1 MKNILNNLFEHKRLS
16 KEQASEVLT
25 DIAMGKYNEHQVAAF
40 ITVFAVRG
48 IEPAELAGFV
58 SAMQALCV
66 KVDLGGYDTLDM
78 CGTGGDGKD
87 TFNVSTLASFVIAG
101 AGVKVA
107 KHGNYGLSSNCGSS
121 TVLESMGHKFSNE
134 ASDLRR
140 DLYKAGIC
148 FMHAPLFHPA
158 MKFVGP
164 IRKALGFKTFFNM
177 LGPLINP
184 SSPNMQSVGVFNLE
198 LARLYKYVL
207 DESGRQFNI
216 IHSLDGYDEISLTGA
231 FKMITNTSERF
242 LTPRDLG
249 LNVVKAEEIRG
260 GDTVADS
267 TKIFRTILD
276 NKGTRAQTEVVLANA
291 AMGLSCARPGASLID
306 CVAEARESLV
316 SGRAKAALD
325 TLLSLH

>member
-1 MKNILNNLFEHKRLS
+1 MKNILNHLFEHKRLT
-16 KEQASEVLT
+16 KEQASEILT
-25 DIAMGKYNEHQVAAF
+25 DIAMGKYNEHQVSAF

-66 KVDLGGYDTLDM
+66 KVDLGSSQTLDM

-87 TFNVSTLASFVIAG
+87 TFNISTLASFVIAG
-101 AGVKVA
+101 AGVHVA

-121 TVLESMGHKFSNE
+121 TVLEFMGHRFSSDP
-134 ASDLRR
+134 SDLRH
-140 DLYKAGIC
+140 DLDQAGIC
-148 FMHAPLFHPA
+148 FMHAPLFHPG

-184 SSPNMQSVGVFNLE
+184 SSPQMQSVGVFNLE
-198 LARLYKYVL
+198 VARLYKYVL
-207 DESGRQFNI
+207 DDSGRQFNI
-216 IHSLDGYDEISLTGA
+216 IHSLDGYDEISLTGG

-242 LTPRDLG
+242 MTAKDLG
-249 LNVVKAEEIRG
+249 LAPVRAEEIRG
-260 GDTVADS
+260 GETVADS
-267 TKIFRTILD
+267 AKIFRAIL
-276 NKGTRAQTEVVLANA
+276 NNEGTRAQTEVVLANA
-291 AMGLSCARPGASLID
+291 AVGLSCARPGVPLTD
-306 CVAEARESLV
+306 CVAEARESLL
-316 SGRAKAALD
+316 SGRAKVALD

>member
-1 MKNILNNLFEHKRLS
+1 MKNILNNLFEHKRLT
-16 KEQASEVLT
+16 KEQAATILT
-25 DIAMGKYNEHQVAAF
+25 DIAMGKYNEQQVASF

-66 KVDLGGYDTLDM
+66 TVDLDGHQTIDM

-87 TFNVSTLASFVIAG
+87 TFNVSTLASFIIAG
-101 AGVKVA
+101 AGVRVA

-121 TVLESMGHKFSNE
+121 TVLESMGHKFSSNQG
-134 ASDLRR
+134 DLRR
-140 DLYKAGIC
+140 DLDKSGIC

-164 IRKALGFKTFFNM
+164 IRKSLGFKTFFNM

-184 SSPNMQSVGVFNLE
+184 SSPAMQSVGVFNLE
-198 LARLYKYVL
+198 VARLYKYVL
-207 DESGRQFNI
+207 DESGIRFNI
-216 IHSLDGYDEISLTGA
+216 IHSLDGYDEISLTGQ
-231 FKMITNTSERF
+231 FKLTTNTSERF
-242 LTPRDLG
+242 LSPSDLG
-249 LNVVKAEEIRG
+249 LQQVRPEEIRG
-260 GDTVADS
+260 GDTVAGSVD
-267 TKIFRTILD
+267 IFRRILE
-276 NKGTRAQTEVVLANA
+276 NKGTRAQTDVVLANA
-291 AMGLSCARPGASLID
+291 ASGLSCARPGVSLID

-316 SGRAKAALD
+316 SGRANNALV